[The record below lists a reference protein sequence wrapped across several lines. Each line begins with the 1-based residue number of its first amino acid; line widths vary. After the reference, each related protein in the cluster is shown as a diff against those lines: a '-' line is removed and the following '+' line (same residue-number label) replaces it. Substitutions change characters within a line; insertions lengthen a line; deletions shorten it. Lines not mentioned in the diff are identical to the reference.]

1 MTTYVEYKFCE
12 RGFDSELRHGSPT
25 GADAK
30 HGISS
35 VLLADAATDV
45 DDTATQPSD
54 AGVLGLTHLAVV
66 LLHFSRW
73 RYCLLALAMQCIGW
87 EQNEATSP
95 NGTGDW
101 TRFPEAVGHGGVVAG
116 AAVRRTQAAPVH
128 SPDFCRP
135 IRLSRLISAVWDSR
149 GGDND
154 HMYINQA

>member
-1 MTTYVEYKFCE
+1 MATYVAYKVCE

-30 HGISS
+30 HGISA

-73 RYCLLALAMQCIGW
+73 RYCLLALAMQYISR
-87 EQNEATSP
+87 EQSEATSP

-101 TRFPEAVGHGGVVAG
+101 TLFRRIYLPQVKDTTHVAG
-116 AAVRRTQAAPVH
+116 
-128 SPDFCRP
+128 
-135 IRLSRLISAVWDSR
+135 RLAFPK
-149 GGDND
+149 
-154 HMYINQA
+154 Q

>member
-1 MTTYVEYKFCE
+1 MTTYVEYKVCE

-30 HGISS
+30 HGISA

-73 RYCLLALAMQCIGW
+73 RYCLLALAMQCIGR
-87 EQNEATSP
+87 EQSEATSP

-101 TRFPEAVGHGGVVAG
+101 TRFRRVYLPQVKDTAYVAG
-116 AAVRRTQAAPVH
+116 RLAFPKQWGMVELSRVLLSDERKQLLSILPIFAAPY
-128 SPDFCRP
+128 
-135 IRLSRLISAVWDSR
+135 A
-149 GGDND
+149 
-154 HMYINQA
+154 